1 MISSICSK
9 WQRQAGKKTLSL
21 PQSQWLWSPLPPL
34 LVWLGLVAQ
43 ACCWHQS
50 QSACTAR
57 WGAANWPAPLHPC
70 QDSTAPF
77 RRGQSLRPG
86 WNTGGWV
93 KRSQELSGK
102 KIQRTG
108 RVGRWFWRRKH
119 QRTGSASFHRFQ
131 KERRC
136 GHASKFQVQSDLL
149 PWWSEF
155 FAKMFLNNL
164 LLGSKA
170 RIKNWPQFEL
180 IGKMTWW
187 FVPAI

>member
-1 MISSICSK
+1 MAK
-9 WQRQAGKKTLSL
+9 TAREKTLSL

-77 RRGQSLRPG
+77 RRGRSLRPG

-108 RVGRWFWRRKH
+108 RVGRWFRRKKH
-119 QRTGSASFHRFQ
+119 RRTGSPSFNRFQ
-131 KERRC
+131 RST
-136 GHASKFQVQSDLL
+136 GVVTLLNSKFRVIRCPVEENSSQKCFWTMCSWGQKPVSKTDLNL
-149 PWWSEF
+149 SQL
-155 FAKMFLNNL
+155 AKWLGDLSL
-164 LLGSKA
+164 L
-170 RIKNWPQFEL
+170 
-180 IGKMTWW
+180 
-187 FVPAI
+187 